1 MARWAEGPIL
11 ATSKLSGNVQTSRP
25 FGPQRTALNTQSD
38 PPVARWA
45 TRRYA
50 EKLFRPSSRLRLA
63 GNSWHGV
70 PMKLVGMLR
79 KLGRSS
85 CVKAKEQSLLNGL
98 AIDEPAGGTSA
109 FNSRAT
115 FAEATAAS
123 ATAAG
128 SLAVLAIGGLAVGF
142 LVIGRLIIR
151 EMLIQQ
157 VHLRRLKIDQLEV
170 EDLRVSKLT
179 VLDEQRRK

>member
-1 MARWAEGPIL
+1 MPGARL
-11 ATSKLSGNVQTSRP
+11 H
-25 FGPQRTALNTQSD
+25 
-38 PPVARWA
+38 
-45 TRRYA
+45 RYA
-50 EKLFRPSSRLRLA
+50 ATLLWSSSLLRLV

-70 PMKLVGMLR
+70 SMKLVGLLR
-79 KLGRSS
+79 KLRFCS
-85 CVKAKEQSLLNGL
+85 CLNGKEQDQLNDLTIG
-98 AIDEPAGGTSA
+98 EPVGRTEA
-109 FNSRAT
+109 FNARAT

-128 SLAVLAIGGLAVGF
+128 SLAVLAIGGLAIGF
-142 LVIGRLIIR
+142 LVIGRLVIR

-179 VLDEQRRK
+179 VVDEQRSGDTFQK